1 IHPSKEVRDE
11 AITALG
17 LLDLKSNK
25 SWTVQFAVTGSI
37 DIDDRFERYVVLSPS
52 ETILVR
58 QIVDD
63 AEIRR
68 IPFAGELPHVRLSGD
83 GRFLFTVSPPNNHLR
98 VWNLTSTPPALEWD
112 TEVGAVA
119 IPRSRREIAL
129 SRRNGVMSLYDP
141 VTRREGKRLQLKTA
155 PSAFA

>member
-1 IHPSKEVRDE
+1 
-11 AITALG
+11 
-17 LLDLKSNK
+17 
-25 SWTVQFAVTGSI
+25 
-37 DIDDRFERYVVLSPS
+37 PS

-155 PSAFA
+155 PSAFAVHPSEAKLAVGDGRDVQIWDMEIGKVISVLDQGSGSDRMLWH